1 MRAVVLIGHGSLRA
15 GSGAAMIRLAARAR
29 EAGVAPIVEAAFLNY
44 SAPDLAAALRRCV
57 ARGASQ
63 VLLLPYFLVPGWFVA
78 SAIPRLL
85 KRCRPEFP
93 GVSFAIGPPFGSHPA
108 LAALVRKRADAAL
121 DAAGPAAQ
129 DHGQPA
135 LLMIAHG
142 SPDPSANAPIEA
154 VTEQVRAQG
163 SFADVTLCYLGLNQP
178 SVDEAI
184 DAQIA
189 QGRRLLVAAPY
200 FLQLGGHVAEDLP
213 ALIEGARARHPGATV
228 LLAEHLAYDPLLVQ
242 VIAQRVQNAGAW
254 VQERAS

>member
-29 EAGVAPIVEAAFLNY
+29 EAGVAPLVEAAFLNY
-44 SAPDLAAALRRCV
+44 SAPDLASVLRRCV
-57 ARGASQ
+57 ARGATQ

-78 SAIPRLL
+78 AAIPRLL

-93 GVSFAIGPPFGSHPA
+93 GVSFEIGPPFGAHPA
-108 LAALVRKRADAAL
+108 LAALVRKRAAAAL
-121 DAAGPAAQ
+121 EPAAA
-129 DHGQPA
+129 HAPPGQRPA

-178 SVDEAI
+178 LL
-184 DAQIA
+184 DAALDDQIA
-189 QGRRLLVAAPY
+189 RGRRLLVAVPY

-213 ALIEGARARHPGATV
+213 ALIEGARARHPGATI
-228 LLAEHLAYDPLLVQ
+228 LLAEHLAYDPLLVE
-242 VIAQRVQNAGAW
+242 VIAQRVRDAGARI
-254 VQERAS
+254 QERAS